1 MAGTG
6 RSAWMEGWEADWR
19 VEAVPS
25 AAARRSAA
33 RESGRVSARTRSV
46 RYYGREATARLPQPA
61 PETPKS
67 RPLPKPRLVTRRRPQ
82 WQLIAATLVFA
93 AILLGVAVVSP
104 MLLSSKATETESQ
117 VGRMES
123 SEASLSA
130 SIAGLSSQISALSA
144 PQRVAEQAVQL
155 GLEPADKVQY
165 MQNASVGTE
174 GDTAV
179 AGR

>member
-1 MAGTG
+1 MAGTN
-6 RSAWMEGWEADWR
+6 RSTWMAGWEADWQ
-19 VEAVPS
+19 ADTVPS

-33 RESGRVSARTRSV
+33 RESARVSARTRSV

-67 RPLPKPRLVTRRRPQ
+67 KPLPKPRLVTRRRPQ
-82 WQLIAATLVFA
+82 WHLIVATLVFA

-117 VGRMES
+117 VGRTES
-123 SEASLSA
+123 TEASLSA
-130 SIAGLSSQISALSA
+130 AIAGLSSQISALSA
-144 PQRVAEQAVQL
+144 PQRVAEQATQL
-155 GLEPADKVQY
+155 GLEPAEQVQY
-165 MQNASVGTE
+165 MQSVPVGTE
-174 GDTAV
+174 GDTTV